1 MCCVREENAL
11 FMFFVFPALILF
23 PVPGNSNSLTA
34 AGPPRSNRIN
44 YILDTITDRDVSKFY
59 IFVIYIIHDV
69 VT

>member
-1 MCCVREENAL
+1 
-11 FMFFVFPALILF
+11 LILF
-23 PVPGNSNSLTA
+23 AVPGNSNSLTA
-34 AGPPRSNRIN
+34 AGPPRSSNRIN